1 MRRREVEAPRRMRR
15 RLMMAFVLTAGLAA
29 GALATGSFVLVR
41 QARLGDSVTAAERT
55 AKVDLTLAAGAG
67 ALAPAARQQFV
78 SSYQQRDPEVH
89 AVLVVAGRRFDS
101 SPSTRLPIPPELAR
115 LVARGELSYQRL
127 TAVGVPFL
135 VLGGPTPDFRA
146 QLYFFRSE
154 AQLHREL
161 NQLALI
167 LALGWLVVVG
177 VAALVGRTVARR
189 TLEPVARASE
199 AARSLAEGLLATR
212 IPERRDDEFGTWAAS
227 FNEMAQ
233 ALEDK
238 ISALSEARDRER
250 RFTADVAHE
259 LKTPLAAL
267 VGEASLLRDQLDA
280 MPPEARR
287 PAELMVSDVS
297 RLRRLVEDLMEI
309 SRFDAGQERVRLEPV
324 DLRALAEAIVHG
336 RGWEGAVLVTGSGG
350 VVRSDRR
357 RLERIVANLAG
368 NALQHG
374 GGRAEIRLSTSE
386 GGAVVEVEDRGPGIP
401 ADLLPRLF
409 DRFSMGDPSRSGPHS
424 GLGLAIVMENARLL
438 GATIDVRS
446 EPGRGTAF
454 VMTLPAKA
462 KAKTNANANADADP
476 DATGDAGG
484 VAERLPAGGRDVS
497 GRGQSEAQ
505 STTTEGGNR
514 S

>member
-15 RLMMAFVLTAGLAA
+15 RLTLAFVLTAGLAA
-29 GALATGSFVLVR
+29 GALAGGSFVLIR
-41 QARLGDSVTAAERT
+41 QARLGDSVQAAERT

-67 ALAPAARQQFV
+67 SLAPAARQQFV
-78 SSYQQRDPEVH
+78 SSYQQRDPGVH
-89 AVLVVAGRRFDS
+89 AVLVARGRRFDS
-101 SPSTRLPIPPELAR
+101 SPSARLPIPAELAR
-115 LVARGELSYQRL
+115 LVTRGNLGYQRVS
-127 TAVGVPFL
+127 AGGVPYL
-135 VLGGPTPDFRA
+135 ALGGPTPDFGA

-154 AQLHREL
+154 AQLHHEL

-227 FNEMAQ
+227 FNRIAQ
-233 ALEDK
+233 VLEDK

-267 VGEASLLRDQLDA
+267 VGEASLLREHLDQ

-287 PAELMVSDVS
+287 PAELMVGDVG

-309 SRFDAGQERVRLEPV
+309 SRFDAGQEQVRAEPV
-324 DLRALAEAIVHG
+324 DLRALAEAIVRG
-336 RGWEGAVLVTGSGG
+336 RGWEGTVVVTGQEA
-350 VVRSDRR
+350 VVSSDRR
-357 RLERIVANLAG
+357 RLERILANLLG

-374 GGRAEIRLSTSE
+374 GGRAEIVL
-386 GGAVVEVEDRGPGIP
+386 GPAGDGAMVEVTDHGPGIP
-401 ADLLPRLF
+401 PELLPRLF

-424 GLGLAIVMENARLL
+424 GLGLAIAMENARLL
-438 GATIDVRS
+438 GASLTVRS
-446 EPGRGTAF
+446 QAGQGTTF
-454 VMTLPAKA
+454 VLMLPS
-462 KAKTNANANADADP
+462 NA
-476 DATGDAGG
+476 TAGSDS

-497 GRGQSEAQ
+497 GRSHSEAQ
-505 STTTEGGNR
+505 STTEGGNR